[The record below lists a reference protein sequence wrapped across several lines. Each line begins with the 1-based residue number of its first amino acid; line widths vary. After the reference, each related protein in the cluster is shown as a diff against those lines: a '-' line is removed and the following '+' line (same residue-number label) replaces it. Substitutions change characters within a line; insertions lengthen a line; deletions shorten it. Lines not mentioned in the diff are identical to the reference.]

1 MNTPPLLG
9 FCARS
14 GTGKTTLLTKLLPLL
29 KAQGLRIG
37 MIKHAHHQF
46 DIDYPSKDSYE
57 LRKAGAQEM
66 LVVSRTRLALV
77 RETPE
82 AQAEPTLPELLK
94 RLSLDELDLVLVE
107 GFKWG
112 DFPKIELHRPSL
124 GQSLLHPEV
133 PGVLAIATDE
143 PLANS
148 PALPQLNLNA
158 PEAIADFVVQHF
170 KLSVLIVPAKNK
182 SPHS

>member
-1 MNTPPLLG
+1 MAANTVPPLLG

-29 KAQGLRIG
+29 KAKGLRIG
-37 MIKHAHHQF
+37 MVKHAHHQF

-66 LVVSRTRLALV
+66 LVASRTRWALV
-77 RETPE
+77 HETPE
-82 AQAEPTLPELLK
+82 AQEEPSLPELLA

-107 GFKWG
+107 GFKRT

-124 GQSLLHPEV
+124 GQPLLHPKV
-133 PGVLAIATDE
+133 PGVLAIAADA
-143 PLANS
+143 PIS
-148 PALPQLNLNA
+148 DPPALPLLDLNT
-158 PEAIADFVVQHF
+158 PEAIAEFVVQHF
-170 KLSVLIVPAKNK
+170 NLRKQ
-182 SPHS
+182 

>member
-9 FCARS
+9 FCACS
-14 GTGKTTLLTKLLPLL
+14 GTGKTTLLTQLLPLL
-29 KAQGLRIG
+29 KAKGLRIG

-46 DIDYPSKDSYE
+46 DIDYPGKDSYE

-66 LVVSRTRLALV
+66 LVASRTRLALI

-82 AQAEPTLPELLK
+82 AQDEPTLPDMLK
-94 RLSLDELDLVLVE
+94 RLSLAELDLVLIE

-124 GQSLLHPEV
+124 GQRLLHPDV
-133 PGVLAIATDE
+133 SGVLAIATDA
-143 PLANS
+143 PLSN
-148 PALPQLNLNA
+148 PPDLPQLDLNT
-158 PEAIADFVVQHF
+158 PEAIADFVVQQF
-170 KLSVLIVPAKNK
+170 QIRAVSVSPKPELSQE
-182 SPHS
+182 

>member
-1 MNTPPLLG
+1 VTPPPLLG

-14 GTGKTTLLTKLLPLL
+14 GTGKTTLLTQLLPML
-29 KAQGLRIG
+29 KAKGLRIG

-66 LVVSRTRLALV
+66 LVASRTRMALV
-77 RETPE
+77 RETPDALE
-82 AQAEPTLPELLK
+82 EPALPDLLK
-94 RLSLDELDLVLVE
+94 RLSLSELDLVLVE

-124 GQSLLHPEV
+124 GQRLLHPEV

-143 PLANS
+143 PLPN
-148 PALPQLNLNA
+148 PPDLPQLDLNT
-158 PEAIADFVVQHF
+158 PKAIADFVIKEF
-170 KLSVLIVPAKNK
+170 KLLA
-182 SPHS
+182 